1 VGLWNRLR
9 MLFGAKMNKAL
20 DRLENPSE
28 TLDYSYERQV
38 ALLRDVKRGL
48 AEIAT
53 AKQRL
58 KLQAEKIRQQ
68 STRYQ
73 QQAQE
78 AVVHHRDDLARLA
91 LERRQVLQP
100 QLTSLE
106 GQIQQLDDQQARLAD
121 ASEKLRGRIEM
132 FAMQKEAIKAQY
144 QASNAQ
150 VKINESFTGISREMN
165 DVGTAL
171 QRATDRVEQM
181 QARSA
186 GLDEMLETGALTDY
200 SAQLGGMDDID
211 RQLLAAGGHD
221 DIERQLASLKSQ
233 LPSGETPRLE
243 S

>member
-186 GLDEMLETGALTDY
+186 ALDEMLETGALTDY